1 MEFIHSLWKFLTLSA
16 PYLLFGLFLAGLIH
30 QYVSVDTIK
39 KWFGGN
45 KFTGVMK
52 ASLIGVPLPLCSCS
66 VIPAAVTLKKNGAS
80 NGATSGFLIATP
92 ESGVDSILVTWG
104 MMDPLMTI
112 VRPIAAFVSAFFAG
126 LLQIVFKTDIDVPQ
140 QEEAKSCCAST
151 SCGSEKK
158 KENKLL
164 KAIQYAYVDLL
175 EDIALWLSFGILVG
189 AMVDVFVPPDV
200 FSNFD
205 GFTARIA
212 FILIG
217 VPVYICAS
225 ASTPIAA
232 SLILKGLSPGTA
244 LIMLMV
250 GPATNISNLLVLQKY
265 MGKKAI
271 VVNVLAI
278 SITALAFSFVVD
290 WLYQVLNL
298 PLNYKITAEHEH
310 TSLLMNILTGVFLM
324 LLFKALLKREILPR
338 LEKKASGGCCG

>member
-1 MEFIHSLWKFLTLSA
+1 MEFIHALWKFLTLSA
-16 PYLLFGLFLAGLIH
+16 PYLLFGLFFAGLIH

-45 KFTGVMK
+45 KFTGVVK

-112 VRPIAAFVSAFFAG
+112 VRPIAAFASAFFAG
-126 LLQIVFKTDIDVPQ
+126 ILQIVFKTDIDVPK
-140 QEEAKSCCAST
+140 EEETKSCCAST

-164 KAIQYAYVDLL
+164 KAIKYAYVDLL
-175 EDIALWLSFGILVG
+175 EDIALWLTFGILVG
-189 AMVDVFVPPDV
+189 ALVDVFVPADI
-200 FSNFD
+200 FSQFD

-265 MGKKAI
+265 MGKKAVI
-271 VVNVLAI
+271 INIIAI
-278 SITALAFSFVVD
+278 SVTALAFSFGVD
-290 WLYQVLNL
+290 WLYQTLNL
-298 PLNYKITAEHEH
+298 PLDFKITHEHEH
-310 TSLLMNILTGVFLM
+310 SSMILNVLTGVFVL
-324 LLFKALLKREILPR
+324 LLFVALMKREILPR
-338 LEKKASGGCCG
+338 LERKSGGCCG